1 MSIHKPTLYGVFIAI
16 DEYGPNVSSLKGCKY
31 DIAEYRKMLDEHFAS
46 KIDINTNNIKYLSDG
61 EATYENVIKTFDVA
75 NFSSMKKD
83 DIFLFIYTG
92 HGSREKQA
100 KEFNKIEP
108 SGISETLVLHDS
120 RGPDGKD
127 LADKEIG
134 ILLNRIG
141 KKCDNITVIFDSC
154 HSGSGVRG
162 VNDIVLGSTRQAP
175 DDFGNSHSRT
185 TYSKD
190 GIRKYE
196 TYLNGY
202 YKDAHGD
209 NPVVPFTKLIL
220 LSACDKK
227 EKAKELSS
235 PSQGAFSRFLI
246 ETIKENSSV
255 NYMDLMDEAK
265 FQLSANHI
273 HQSPR
278 INAQLFF
285 NAYNTFLLNS
295 PSESKEVILKKKG
308 VHWILEKGAIDG
320 VLTQEEIFLEII
332 ENGEVICKGKISSVY
347 PEYSQVKIEG
357 NGLENKDKMLARFLG
372 PYNKPCLVNNI
383 SEGKGNDRLQTA
395 LSAYSPFNFQIRENL
410 NVSQFALK
418 CTEDKVSILDT
429 ESNKEIIAYNGT
441 QEDQIFS
448 FVFEDL
454 EHIGQWQQ
462 NLSIENKAC
471 QFDPSEVK
479 ITFTNIESGESY
491 TDQELVEISLA
502 KNKNEKFS
510 FHYEINVENLTPVP
524 LNCSL
529 LYFGPGFQILEV
541 YENLTI
547 PSEINNKANFPI
559 PSSMNKLEVHDKVKP
574 RFADYKFTN
583 VKSEATDIF
592 KIFVT
597 TSDFIGTAS
606 LTQKS
611 LQRLKEYKRYGMV
624 TVNSTTARG
633 GTRDLEGDHD
643 EYLNQWLTKSITV
656 KTTKKKLN
664 LSQEQISISDKV
676 SISAPKGL
684 EGDIITR
691 IIPTDSRSL
700 DEYSIV
706 NQLVNLSDDAELFF
720 FDSHRS
726 VSGTP
731 NCLEI
736 QNVQNQEILQ
746 SNPLVITIDADDDS
760 TMIPLTYDGEHFIP
774 LDIKDAEDGKYTF
787 ELNHLPQRTANRS
800 LTQAIKLFFIK
811 IRGKHTSNKTH
822 MLKYVDYSNGKSS
835 DDKEQFRSLVTKS
848 NKPLLLVHG
857 IIGNTKQMVQV
868 AKRLFD
874 SGKYDLVM
882 TFNYENLN
890 TPIEA
895 TSGELLDQLKSVG
908 FSKDKKIT
916 ILSHSMGGLVSR
928 CMIEQLSGYDV
939 VKKLVVVG
947 TPNMGS
953 KVAEVGSKYI
963 VQWLPIIFFLV
974 NVVRDFSQVK
984 KIFTLASGKL
994 KTDKTLNQ
1002 MTWKDPD
1009 RWLKNLSNAPD
1020 PKIPYHIIYGNLD
1033 GYLDNNESLK
1043 RLMKK
1048 VYKVGGKLFY
1058 KNDPSDMI
1066 VSEASMT
1073 GIPSDRI
1080 PAPTKKD
1087 VPSIHTSY
1095 FEDEIAIDVI
1105 MKVL

>member
-1 MSIHKPTLYGVFIAI
+1 MPTNKPTLYGVFLAI
-16 DEYGPNVSSLKGCKY
+16 DEYGSNVSPLKGCKN
-31 DIAEYRKMLDEHFAS
+31 DIAEYRKMLNEHFGS
-46 KIDINTNNIKYLSDG
+46 KIVIDTSNIKFLSDG
-61 EATYENVIKTFDVA
+61 EATYDNVIKAFDID

-100 KEFNKIEP
+100 KEFDRIEP

-120 RGPDGKD
+120 RTPDGKD

-134 ILLNRIG
+134 ILLYRIG

-162 VNDIVLGSTRQAP
+162 VNDIVLGSTRQTP
-175 DDFGNSHSRT
+175 EDFGNGLSRT

-190 GIRKYE
+190 GTRKYE
-196 TYLNGY
+196 SYLDGY
-202 YKDAHGD
+202 YKDVYGN

-227 EKAKELSS
+227 EKARELSS

-246 ETIKENSSV
+246 ETINENSSI
-255 NYMDLMDEAK
+255 NCIDLMDEAR
-265 FQLSANHI
+265 FRLSANHI
-273 HQSPR
+273 YQSPR

-285 NAYNTFLLNS
+285 NAYNTFLLNR
-295 PSESKEVILKKKG
+295 PSESKEVILKKKDG
-308 VHWILEKGAIDG
+308 NWTLRKGAIDG
-320 VLTQEEIFLEII
+320 ILSREEIFLEII
-332 ENGEVICKGKISSVY
+332 EDDKVTGKGKISSVY
-347 PEYSQVKIEG
+347 PEYSHVTLEG
-357 NGLENKDKMLARFLG
+357 TSFDNREKLVAKFLG
-372 PYNKPCLVNNI
+372 PYNKLCLVNNI

-395 LSAYSPFNFQIRENL
+395 LSAYSSLNFQIKKNL
-410 NVSQFALK
+410 NVSQFALN
-418 CTEDKVSILDT
+418 CTEDRVSILDT
-429 ESNKEIIAYNGT
+429 ENNKEIIAYSGT

-462 NLSIENKAC
+462 KLSIENKAC

-479 ITFTNIESGESY
+479 ITFTNLESGESFS
-491 TDQELVEISLA
+491 DQELVEISLLENY
-502 KNKNEKFS
+502 NKEFS
-510 FHYEINVENLTPVP
+510 FHYKINVENLTPVP
-524 LNCSL
+524 ISCSL
-529 LYFGPGFQILEV
+529 LYFGPGYQILEI
-541 YENLTI
+541 YENLAI
-547 PSEINNKANFPI
+547 PSEGKANFPI
-559 PSSMNKLEVHDKVKP
+559 PSSMNKLKIDDIVKP
-574 RFADYKFTN
+574 RYAAYKITN

-597 TSDFIGTAS
+597 TSDFIGTGK
-606 LTQKS
+606 LNQKS
-611 LQRLKEYKRYGMV
+611 LQRLDEYNKYGVV
-624 TVNSTTARG
+624 TVDSTTARG
-633 GTRDLEGDHD
+633 GKRDLGGDHD
-643 EYLNQWLTKSITV
+643 VYLNQWLTKSIIV

-664 LSQEQISISDKV
+664 LSQQQISVSDKV
-676 SISAPKGL
+676 SISAPKGIS
-684 EGDIITR
+684 GDIITK
-691 IIPTDSRSL
+691 IIPKDSRSL

-706 NQLVNLSDDAELFF
+706 NQLVNLSNDAELFL

-746 SNPLVITIDADDDS
+746 DSPLVIAIDADDDS

-774 LDIKDAEDGKYTF
+774 MDIKDAKDGKYIF

-800 LTQAIKLFFIK
+800 LTQAIKLFFVK
-811 IRGKHTSNKTH
+811 ISGKKTSNKTH
-822 MLKYVDYSNGKSS
+822 MLKFVDYSNGKSS
-835 DDKEQFRSLVTKS
+835 DNQEQFTSLVTKS
-848 NKPLLLVHG
+848 TKPLLLVHG

-868 AKRLFD
+868 GKRLFD

-895 TSGELLDQLKSVG
+895 TSGELLDQLKLVG

-928 CMIEQLSGYDV
+928 CMIEQLSGYQL
-939 VKKLVVVG
+939 VKMLVVVG
-947 TPNMGS
+947 VPNEGS
-953 KVAEVGSKYI
+953 KVAEVGSKYV
-963 VQWLPIIFFLV
+963 VQWLPIIFFFL
-974 NVVRDFSQVK
+974 NLVRDFSQIK
-984 KIFTLASGKL
+984 KIFALASGKL
-994 KTDKTLNQ
+994 KADKTLNQ
-1002 MTWKDPD
+1002 MTWEDPD

-1020 PKIPYHIIYGNLD
+1020 PKIPYHIIYGDLD
-1033 GYLDNNESLK
+1033 GYLAKNPSSK
-1043 RLMKK
+1043 RLMQKA
-1048 VYKVGGKLFY
+1048 YKLGGKLFY
-1058 KNDPSDMI
+1058 RNKPSDMV
-1066 VSEASMT
+1066 VSEPSMT
-1073 GIPSDRI
+1073 GVPQNRI
-1080 PAPTKKD
+1080 PTPTKRK

-1095 FEDEIAIDVI
+1095 FEDKTAIDEI
-1105 MKVL
+1105 LKVL